1 MKGKKLNIIKSMY
14 ETVKSK
20 VKYQYQ
26 LSEEFDC
33 YLDVQQGES
42 LSPFLFSMYLNYIED
57 EFYLH
62 GIEGI
67 NIYQIKLF
75 LLLYA
80 DDIHYFLK
88 LRMAYRVD
96 LMFYTIIV
104 KSGDFLSILIKQR
117 LLYLEKGG
125 FCQKI

>member
-1 MKGKKLNIIKSMY
+1 MY

-20 VKYQYQ
+20 VKYQNQ

-33 YLDVQQGES
+33 YLAVRQGES
-42 LSPFLFSMYLNYIED
+42 LSPFLFSMYLNDIED
-57 EFYLH
+57 EFYLL

-80 DDIHYFLK
+80 DDITHYFLRQ
-88 LRMAYRVD
+88 RMAYRVD
-96 LMFYTIIV
+96 LMFYTITV
-104 KSGDFLSILIKQR
+104 KSGDFLSILLKQR

-125 FCQKI
+125 GGCQEI